1 MVPSGKKRVLF
12 ICTHNAARSQ
22 MAEGFLRTLR
32 GDAYESFSAGTES
45 GKLNPLVVQAMAE
58 IGIDISGHRSKRI
71 SELGNLEFDLVV
83 TLCDQAKGICP
94 ILPGDHETLHKGF
107 DDPSALTGTEKEI
120 MTQVRRIRDEIR
132 KWIEAE
138 F

>member
-1 MVPSGKKRVLF
+1 MTPSGKKRVLF

-22 MAEGFLRTLR
+22 MAEAFLRDLR
-32 GDAYESFSAGTES
+32 GDAYELFSAGTES
-45 GKLNPLVVQAMAE
+45 GTLNPLVVKAMAE

-83 TLCDQAKGICP
+83 TLCDQAKGFCP
-94 ILPGDHETLHKGF
+94 MLPGEHETQHRGF
-107 DDPSALTGTEKEI
+107 DDPSGLAGTEEEI